1 MPRMP
6 GFLPRFVWEHTVE
19 VPEDTNAMAGQIN
32 GRVSP
37 GRGELHWKRG
47 LLWQRRVLRWPMRWR
62 LAESRGWDNVAGTWR
77 EGNPITDYDPRE
89 G

>member
-1 MPRMP
+1 MAR
-6 GFLPRFVWEHTVE
+6 FLPRFVWEHTVE

-47 LLWQRRVLRWPMRWR
+47 LLWRRRVLRWPMRWR
-62 LAESRGWDNVAGTWR
+62 LVESQGWDDGAGTWR
-77 EGNPITDYDPRE
+77 KGDPMSDYDPER
-89 G
+89 